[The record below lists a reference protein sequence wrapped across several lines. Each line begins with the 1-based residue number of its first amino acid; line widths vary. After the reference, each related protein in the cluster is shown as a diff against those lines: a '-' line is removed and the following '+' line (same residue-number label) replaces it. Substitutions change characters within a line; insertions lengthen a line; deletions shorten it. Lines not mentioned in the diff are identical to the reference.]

1 MISSI
6 RFRRPPK
13 TVLMLLGI
21 FGVASAFIISGG
33 ATSETDWSEDSSSR
47 LAVEA
52 RFAETQVDEVN
63 CDGFGP
69 LCEVV
74 AGKTVF
80 YVDPD
85 ARHAFIG
92 RVFDLDEKADLTEAT
107 LMRLGPQPEIVE
119 ADLSVPTQYT
129 AAWDDLPFEA
139 AIVRNEG
146 GPRKVAVFS
155 DLNCGYCRNL
165 SVALEAAPDIE
176 VHEFLVGQ
184 IGSEEAS
191 RAIGC
196 ADDPG
201 AAIADYFETR
211 SIPGPSCDRDI
222 VGPARQAARAIGM
235 QGTPTF
241 VRADGAIT
249 SGFRDLATLRAWIDA
264 GNSSLKTSEVSQ

>member
-1 MISSI
+1 MKFGTYKIAGIAALAITSVTALALASGQGSAISEPSNDVQI
-6 RFRRPPK
+6 DVR
-13 TVLMLLGI
+13 I
-21 FGVASAFIISGG
+21 
-33 ATSETDWSEDSSSR
+33 
-47 LAVEA
+47 AVEN

-74 AGKTVF
+74 TGKTVF

-92 RVFDLDEKADLTEAT
+92 RLFDLDEKADLTEAT
-107 LMRLGPQPEIVE
+107 LQRLGPQPDIVE
-119 ADLSVPTQYT
+119 SDLSTPTTFT
-129 AAWDDLPFEA
+129 AAWENLPFES

-165 SVALEAAPDIE
+165 SVALEDAPDIE

-184 IGSEEAS
+184 IGSEAAS

-196 ADDPG
+196 SEEPSD
-201 AAIADYFETR
+201 AIAEYFRTHQAPTAQCE
-211 SIPGPSCDRDI
+211 RDI
-222 VGPARQAARAIGM
+222 VASARAAAQAINM
-235 QGTPTF
+235 RGTPTF
-241 VRADGAIT
+241 VRVDGAVT
-249 SGFRDLATLRAWIDA
+249 SGFRDIASLRAWIDA
-264 GNSSLKTSEVSQ
+264 GAPTTQLTETSQ